1 MAGADQALAEEWIG
15 GARNFATKLWN
26 ATRFALMNGATVA
39 GALQSMLQLATA
51 SSTPLETHR
60 KLFIR
65 LCAFVHSIT
74 RFATVLVT
82 SKNSKCMGT
91 STCTSSGPPRVH
103 AAGNGQHS

>member
-1 MAGADQALAEEWIG
+1 
-15 GARNFATKLWN
+15 
-26 ATRFALMNGATVA
+26 
-39 GALQSMLQLATA
+39 MLQLATA

-82 SKNSKCMGT
+82 PKNSKCMGT
-91 STCTSSGPPRVH
+91 STSTWLEMANIRKGLDAHHDVEKVFEDAH
-103 AAGNGQHS
+103 YH